1 MKTYHLLKRRR
12 EILEQGRQDDRS
24 LLGGQSRRG
33 GSGKVGGEGSSLM
46 PCSHCKKEGRL
57 LDVEERREEWLGDG
71 RSKGRRRAER
81 LVIFSTFSIYIQRT
95 VLLDKMPID
104 GGGSGDVERY
114 DGLR

>member
-1 MKTYHLLKRRR
+1 
-12 EILEQGRQDDRS
+12 
-24 LLGGQSRRG
+24 
-33 GSGKVGGEGSSLM
+33 M

-104 GGGSGDVERY
+104 GGGSGDVERF

>member
-1 MKTYHLLKRRR
+1 MKSVESRLEIEKVPHYKKEATVMKTYHLLKRRR

-71 RSKGRRRAER
+71 SSKGRRRAER
-81 LVIFSTFSIYIQRT
+81 LVIFSTFSIYI
-95 VLLDKMPID
+95 
-104 GGGSGDVERY
+104 
-114 DGLR
+114 

>member
-81 LVIFSTFSIYIQRT
+81 LVIFRLF
-95 VLLDKMPID
+95 
-104 GGGSGDVERY
+104 RY
-114 DGLR
+114 VFKEQYS